1 MYLLL
6 KMAMLHCHV
15 SFRGSSSICGFEFP
29 RYFTTF
35 VFLYNGI
42 IEEIPSLSFPTPS
55 PQEYLFLL
63 IRFFPKSRLFFHNK
77 SCGFC
82 SKLEKTVKAMWK
94 NTTRESSFG
103 CSSYV
108 ESKGGKLSGKTEA
121 SSRWDAATGMT
132 GWIRMEGMDDWL
144 VVLNL
149 CYFHPYLVKIP
160 NLTHI
165 FPMGW
170 NH

>member
-1 MYLLL
+1 MLVFGGVVQSVVLNFLDILRLLYFYTTESL
-6 KMAMLHCHV
+6 KKFLAYPFLPLHPKNTC
-15 SFRGSSSICGFEFP
+15 
-29 RYFTTF
+29 
-35 VFLYNGI
+35 
-42 IEEIPSLSFPTPS
+42 
-55 PQEYLFLL
+55 FLL